1 MQGNENELNTKID
14 SLTNRRVCVCV
25 RDFFL
30 TVCRLPRLQS
40 KRRGLWV
47 HGRKKT
53 HLVISN
59 TANLIINKLIIF
71 SLFVSCL
78 GKRCINHFHCR
89 ARYVNIFPPPSLT
102 KPSLLTPWV
111 PNFHFRCG
119 TQNVRFF
126 FLAANHERSGR
137 KPLPHSLPDNFVLS
151 KILYFYFYCWRRF
164 HIIACDI
171 KTRTIEWS
179 WPLFALNSA
188 RFSIRA
194 VVEVRG
200 SLGWLADQISALW
213 CKF

>member
-14 SLTNRRVCVCV
+14 SLTNRRVCVCA
-25 RDFFL
+25 RFFSHCL
-30 TVCRLPRLQS
+30 SFAATTVEK
-40 KRRGLWV
+40 KRKSEMR
-47 HGRKKT
+47 HGGCECTGGKKT

-102 KPSLLTPWV
+102 IPSLLTPRV

-171 KTRTIEWS
+171 KTRTIE
-179 WPLFALNSA
+179 
-188 RFSIRA
+188 
-194 VVEVRG
+194 
-200 SLGWLADQISALW
+200 
-213 CKF
+213 